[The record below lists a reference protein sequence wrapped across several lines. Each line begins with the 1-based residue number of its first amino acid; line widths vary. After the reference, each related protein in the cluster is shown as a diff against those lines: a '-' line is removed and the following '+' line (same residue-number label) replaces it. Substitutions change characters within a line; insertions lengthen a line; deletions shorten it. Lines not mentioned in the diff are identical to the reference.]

1 MSDSLR
7 DVPEFFEN
15 ELGESLTVRTETLA
29 AFRELG
35 PPDLCHVTKINH
47 TVKAGA
53 REVGSYHHILGV
65 DASSS
70 ASLAAYINSLTYSLD
85 GQPGWFSKSTAWR
98 INSGIFCCYNA
109 FSHVDVRVEVKIPGG
124 VDGYIVTARGERIEP
139 TAQMWQECH
148 VSAMLRAI
156 LYGEDDGYRLQALRR
171 VYPITSLA
179 MESKFLESCEAL
191 FWSGWKLG
199 SGSEIQMTTLVRN
212 HLADGLM
219 RYFGACGRYNVAAQ
233 FFEKLYP
240 RDSEV
245 GALLAESYFQA
256 NQEVKGVRILYDSLK
271 QNPASY
277 PLLHAQADFL
287 KGKQKYDAAIQLSR
301 FAVKAAPSEFAAW
314 AKLTEMYIEADNFE
328 LALLTLNSCPMF
340 TFTDKDYPRMPQ
352 PARIHLPVNTDLN
365 NVMDLTD
372 YDPRTMDPSESYLL
386 RLPAPGLRGTF
397 AKAYAFLA
405 QLVKKVGWDELLRLR
420 SSVFVMEDEYRQQ
433 KAREEGH
440 SLHSSQ
446 PESSGTATAAPVPPP
461 KDSPPQA
468 AVGSHSSP
476 STSADAMAEAFQPG
490 KATTESPANPVQS
503 PLATDQTM
511 AGMERLSLNEQP
523 AADPFK
529 AASPKPTSDY
539 LEQRQPDDDDIFEEV
554 LDWNHDSS
562 SKPPLTD
569 AGLATARTQEPRA
582 TSPTQSKA
590 SVDDES
596 LITVDTDNK
605 GSHPQ
610 LTEMPN
616 RLANDTLSVPRE
628 SPSSAAGKAPAI
640 DDQPLPSDVAAEN
653 HENPSPAGA
662 DLTGPTHGNT
672 EAKGPEQATDAGNS
686 TTELGDTFPEK
697 QPPLAAAMT
706 HTDMIGSIHHK
717 RLCERWLDNLFM
729 VLYEDLRAYID
740 SMSEIYRSQTTPQS
754 TFRHTAAEWE
764 ALGDLAWRLLYKPEA
779 KEAYIH
785 SVQLR
790 FSPKSWLQLL
800 IIYTEEGNL
809 QMALNAVVQL
819 SIYQEKWYNHMVYPS
834 AIAANVVRLIRE
846 HGLSKVQNVLI
857 SMNLAG
863 PLSKLV
869 TRYFAF
875 AQAFKL
881 EGTEW

>member
-1 MSDSLR
+1 MFMLLYAYLYNDLGHTMETM
-7 DVPEFFEN
+7 VP
-15 ELGESLTVRTETLA
+15 A

-53 REVGSYHHILGV
+53 REVGSYHHVLGV

-179 MESKFLESCEAL
+179 METKFLESCEAL

-212 HLADGLM
+212 HLAQGLM
-219 RYFGACGRYNVAAQ
+219 QYFGDCGRHGVAAQ

-245 GALLAESYFQA
+245 GALLAESYFGA
-256 NQEVKGVRILYDSLK
+256 NQEVKGIRILYNALK

-287 KGKQKYDAAIQLSR
+287 KGKQKYDAAIQLAR
-301 FAVKAAPSEFAAW
+301 FAVKSAPSEFAAW

-352 PARIHLPVNTDLN
+352 PARIHLPVNTELN

-372 YDPRTMDPSESYLL
+372 YDPRTVDPSESYLL

-433 KAREEGH
+433 KAREDNH

-461 KDSPPQA
+461 KDPSPQTA
-468 AVGSHSSP
+468 ARSSN
-476 STSADAMAEAFQPG
+476 SSSAPIDAMVAEAPQLSNPP
-490 KATTESPANPVQS
+490 AASPANLAQS
-503 PLATDQTM
+503 PLTTDQTM
-511 AGMERLSLNEQP
+511 VGGMERLSLSERP
-523 AADPFK
+523 AADPARPISPKPASNGSDQRLPDDEDDDVFEDVLDWNNGSSSKSPPNASGLATTSPKKPK
-529 AASPKPTSDY
+529 AASPA
-539 LEQRQPDDDDIFEEV
+539 Q
-554 LDWNHDSS
+554 
-562 SKPPLTD
+562 
-569 AGLATARTQEPRA
+569 A
-582 TSPTQSKA
+582 KA
-590 SVDDES
+590 SVDNES
-596 LITVDTDNK
+596 LVTVDIGNKDN
-605 GSHPQ
+605 HAQ

-616 RLANDTLSVPRE
+616 HWENDASSVPRE
-628 SPSSAAGKAPAI
+628 STSSAAGKAPAT
-640 DDQPLPSDVAAEN
+640 DDQPSLSAIGAPN
-653 HENPSPAGA
+653 HGNSSPASA
-662 DLTGPTHGNT
+662 NFTDLTRGNT
-672 EAKGPEQATDAGNS
+672 DAHVPEQSEDAGHS

-697 QPPLAAAMT
+697 QPPLAAAMA
-706 HTDMIGSIHHK
+706 HTDVIGSIHHK

-790 FSPKSWLQLL
+790 FSPKPWLQLL

-834 AIAANVVRLIRE
+834 VIAANVTRLIRE

-881 EGTEW
+881 DGTEW